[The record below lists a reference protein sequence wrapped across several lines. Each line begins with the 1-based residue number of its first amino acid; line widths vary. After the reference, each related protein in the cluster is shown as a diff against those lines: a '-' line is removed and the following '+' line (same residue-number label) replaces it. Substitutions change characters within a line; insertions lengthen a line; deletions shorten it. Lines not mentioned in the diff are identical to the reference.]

1 MLLQASQVAL
11 VVKSPP
17 ANARDAR
24 DPSSITGL
32 GRSPGIGNGT
42 PLWYSYLEEY
52 SMGRG
57 T

>member
-1 MLLQASQVAL
+1 MLLQPSQVAL
-11 VVKSPP
+11 VVKKNPP
-17 ANARDAR
+17 TDAR

-42 PLWYSYLEEY
+42 LLWYSCLEEY